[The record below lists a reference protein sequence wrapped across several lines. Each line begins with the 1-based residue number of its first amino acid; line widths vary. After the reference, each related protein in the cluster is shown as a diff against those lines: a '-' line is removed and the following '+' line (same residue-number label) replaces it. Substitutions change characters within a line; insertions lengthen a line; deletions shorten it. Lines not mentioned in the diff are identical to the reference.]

1 MTELTESDK
10 TQGGRD
16 VTAFSDVEW
25 EFRARRYRQLRAQIG
40 DGLTAS
46 MAETA
51 RTREEGRPEVDRI
64 IQTFRAGGSVAD
76 LRAALD
82 VWGRGARH
90 WGFAGPNGTM
100 FLNQLV
106 NDSDA
111 AAIDG
116 LLRRAI
122 DPPTDDAA
130 AAALMAELEAHVE
143 QLRAKGSAAALGRV
157 APLLSWFW
165 WTADADRWPVQWSS
179 VVKFCDRNGFKIE
192 GGTAWETYSLYR
204 EHVAHFG
211 PFREVEEVAD
221 VIESSSEY
229 GLDITTCDRLA
240 VVALTNSPAAGEEAF
255 AQCQRTLE
263 LLRDMAKPL
272 GDAAAIALR
281 SVFHSD
287 IEFRQPSIWWD
298 SKNNSLRRN
307 LYLSW
312 TPKRGVPSPSMMLL
326 ADGSQVQLGLYGSS
340 MRTGNKGLSRRTF
353 DVLENAAPAGMEWMV
368 FAGHILDAGR
378 TLSELP
384 ATAILGKRFSI
395 DDFTTHAEVIQRLT
409 AVAHTL
415 LPAFEKVWEAETS
428 QDEAP
433 TRAKQSTVS
442 GDGSL
447 RSLAEQFRAS
457 LDPSDDS
464 DVKAKRAQVEWE
476 RILSPGNLAAVP
488 VSELRRIYSGS
499 TYGNPGPQ
507 SILNSTLADEDP
519 TVVDRFRVAIE
530 FLLWDESVPVAERI
544 DRVMD
549 ESQLG
554 LRGFKEGAIMKFL
567 AVARPKEFLAVY
579 PFTGGMGKAAMLQ
592 ALGLDVPPLK
602 ASVGTRQVASNNA
615 LRAMVAPL
623 FPDDGWVQ
631 SRFLYWLMAR
641 TDESGLT
648 LDDLTPEVDEDRLGA
663 AAADL
668 LLPRTFLDEVQ
679 GLLVKHRQVV
689 FFGPPGTGKTYV
701 ALRLAEALAPA
712 EEQRMLVQFHPSTSY
727 EDFFEG
733 YRPLA
738 TGDDQMLYKL
748 VSGPL
753 RIMAERAA
761 ADLAQRPHI
770 LIIDEINRAN
780 LAKVLGELLFL
791 LEYRDREINPLYR
804 PGETFS
810 LPKNLWIIGTMN
822 TADRSI
828 ATVDAALRR
837 RFHFVP
843 FVPDDQKDNP
853 ISGLLARWLTE
864 KNEPSWVA
872 GLVDG
877 VNQRLRREMGGNHL
891 LLGPSYFMQPGLDRD
906 SLALI
911 WKYRIEPLIDD
922 LFFGDERAKA
932 FGFEAIW
939 KEFGERA
946 VEPE

>member
-1 MTELTESDK
+1 M
-10 TQGGRD
+10 
-16 VTAFSDVEW
+16 TAFSDVEW
-25 EFRARRYRQLRAQIG
+25 EFRARRYRQLCAQVE
-40 DGLTAS
+40 DQLSAAMT
-46 MAETA
+46 ETA
-51 RTREEGRPEVDRI
+51 RTRDAGRPGVEQI
-64 IQTFRAGGSVAD
+64 IQKFRAGGSVAD
-76 LRAALD
+76 LRSELD
-82 VWGRGARH
+82 VWSRGARH

-111 AAIDG
+111 STIDG
-116 LLRRAI
+116 FLRRAI
-122 DPPTDDAA
+122 NPPTDDAA
-130 AAALMAELEAHVE
+130 AAAMMAELEAHVE

-165 WTADADRWPVQWSS
+165 WVADAARWPVQWTS
-179 VVKFCDRNGFKIE
+179 VVNFCNRNGFKIE
-192 GGTAWETYSLYR
+192 GATAWETYSLYC

-221 VIESSSEY
+221 IIESSGEY

-240 VVALTNSPAAGEEAF
+240 VVGLTSTPAAGVQAF
-255 AQCQRTLE
+255 EQCQRTLE
-263 LLRDMAKPL
+263 LLREMAKPL
-272 GDAAAIALR
+272 GDAGAIALR

-287 IEFRQPSIWWD
+287 IEFRQPSMWWD

-312 TPKRGVPSPSMMLL
+312 TPERGVPSPSLMLL
-326 ADGSQVQLGLYGSS
+326 ADGEQVQIGLYGSS
-340 MRTGNKGLSRRTF
+340 MRSGNKGLSRRTF
-353 DVLENAAPAGMEWMV
+353 DVLENAAPAGTAWMV
-368 FAGHILDAGR
+368 FAGHKLEAGR

-395 DDFTTHAEVIQRLT
+395 DDFTTHAEVIQHVT
-409 AVAHTL
+409 AVARTL
-415 LPAFEKVWEAETS
+415 LPAFEKVWAAETS
-428 QDEAP
+428 QDEVP
-433 TRAKQSTVS
+433 TRVRPATES

-447 RSLAEQFRAS
+447 RSLAEQFRAT
-457 LDPSDDS
+457 LDPSDDT

-488 VSELRRIYSGS
+488 LSELRRIYSGS

-507 SILNSTLADEDP
+507 SILNTTLGDEEP
-519 TVVDRFRVAIE
+519 TIVDRFRVAIE

-549 ESQLG
+549 ENQLG

-567 AVARPKEFLAVY
+567 AVAKPKEFLAVY
-579 PFTGGMGKAAMLQ
+579 PFTGRMGKAAMLQ
-592 ALGLDVPPLK
+592 TLGLEVPLLS
-602 ASVGTRQVASNNA
+602 ASVGTRQVASNDA
-615 LRAMVAPL
+615 LRAAVAPL

-648 LDDLTPEVDEDRLGA
+648 VDDLPQETDEDRLGA

-668 LLPRTFLDEVQ
+668 LLPRGFLDEIQ
-679 GLLVKHRQVV
+679 GLLEAHRQVV

-738 TGDDQMLYKL
+738 TGDDQMVYKL

-753 RIMAERAA
+753 RIMAERAS

-804 PGETFS
+804 PSETFS

-891 LLGPSYFMQPGLDRD
+891 LLGPSYFMQPGLNRD

-932 FGFEAIW
+932 FSFEAIW
-939 KEFGERA
+939 NEFGERA
-946 VEPE
+946 AETE